1 MEGETK
7 GERKG
12 EHFSGLNCE
21 IILFSFSS
29 FFDNVRIEK

>member
-21 IILFSFSS
+21 IILLSFSTFS
-29 FFDNVRIEK
+29 DNVSIEK